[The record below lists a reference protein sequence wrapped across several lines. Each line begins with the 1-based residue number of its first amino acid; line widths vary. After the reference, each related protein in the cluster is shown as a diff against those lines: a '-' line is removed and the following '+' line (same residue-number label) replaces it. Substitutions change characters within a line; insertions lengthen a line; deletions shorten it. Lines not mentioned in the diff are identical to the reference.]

1 MAPSIPDSVRFDP
14 DPHPSLLVLA
24 SGLAKHVAI
33 DGRSLILRGGDGP
46 VLVATAEGR
55 HLGVISPT
63 RAGFEAV
70 PVAGEPLRT
79 AREERALRHL
89 IAADA
94 VRALHDA
101 LPLGRA
107 ELRHLLD
114 RDDDRY
120 AALATGGAR

>member
-1 MAPSIPDSVRFDP
+1 MP
-14 DPHPSLLVLA
+14 DPTQLLVMLVSPSPDGA
-24 SGLAKHVAI
+24 LVPVPTAVTI

-101 LPLGRA
+101 LPLERA
-107 ELRHLLD
+107 DLRHLLD

-120 AALATGGAR
+120 AALATGGTA